1 MKILELATK
10 IAFKEVFETYR
21 LPLVANTQV
30 DGETEIKTLK
40 TFEEWR
46 DEIELDCI
54 SYSYHKGELCLF
66 KDNSL
71 TDILLFFNEPLL
83 EIYDEKVAKYYASL
97 SVISPT
103 EAVAAEQDAADQEP
117 MVYNIDLSDDKKNSE
132 N

>member
-21 LPLVANTQV
+21 LPYVVDTKV

-54 SYSYHKGELCLF
+54 GYSYQKGELCLL

-83 EIYDEKVAKYYASL
+83 EIYDEKVEKYYASL
-97 SVISPT
+97 SNLSPEEET
-103 EAVAAEQDAADQEP
+103 AADEQEQ
-117 MVYNIDLSDDKKNSE
+117 MVYNIDLSEDKKNSE

>member
-21 LPLVANTQV
+21 LPLVVDTKV

-54 SYSYHKGELCLF
+54 GYSYQKGELCLL

-83 EIYDEKVAKYYASL
+83 EIYDEKVEKYYASL
-97 SVISPT
+97 SNLSPEEET
-103 EAVAAEQDAADQEP
+103 AADEQEQ
-117 MVYNIDLSDDKKNSE
+117 MVYNIDLSEDKKNSE

>member
-21 LPLVANTQV
+21 LPLVVDTKV

-54 SYSYHKGELCLF
+54 GYSYQKGELCLL

-83 EIYDEKVAKYYASL
+83 EIYDEKVEKYYASL
-97 SVISPT
+97 SVPT
-103 EAVAAEQDAADQEP
+103 PV
-117 MVYNIDLSDDKKNSE
+117 E
-132 N
+132 NAPRAP

>member
-1 MKILELATK
+1 MKILELVTK
-10 IAFKEVFETYR
+10 IAFEEVFETYR
-21 LPLVANTQV
+21 LPLVVDAKV

-54 SYSYHKGELCLF
+54 NYSYKKGELCLL

-83 EIYDEKVAKYYASL
+83 EIYDEKVEKYYASL
-97 SVISPT
+97 SVPT
-103 EAVAAEQDAADQEP
+103 PVENVEPDQEEQ
-117 MVYNIDLSDDKKNSE
+117 MVYNIDLSEDKKNSE